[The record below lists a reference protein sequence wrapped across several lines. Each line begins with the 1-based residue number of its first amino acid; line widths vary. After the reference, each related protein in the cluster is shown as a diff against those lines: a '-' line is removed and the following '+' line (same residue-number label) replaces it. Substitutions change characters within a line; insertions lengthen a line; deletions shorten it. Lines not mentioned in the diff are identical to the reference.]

1 MAKRV
6 ETLSFQF
13 ESYDSLDELPEDER
27 KLIEQAMEAADSAYA
42 PYSRYHVGA
51 ALRLSDGRMV
61 IGSNQENV
69 AYPSG
74 LCAERVA
81 FFAAGAQ
88 HPGKTIEKVAIVAQS
103 EDFHV
108 DMPVAPCG
116 ACRQS
121 MSEYEIKQDRPIRL
135 LLASTS
141 GKVWVVEGVKSL
153 LPLVFNE
160 SKLKKPL

>member
-1 MAKRV
+1 MGKKV
-6 ETLSFQF
+6 EHIGFQYEVF
-13 ESYDSLDELPEDER
+13 DSPDELPLDEQE
-27 KLIEQAMEAADSAYA
+27 LIALAKSAAVAAYA

-51 ALRLSDGRMV
+51 ALRLGNGKTV

-81 FFAAGAQ
+81 FFASGAQ
-88 HPGKTIEKVAIVAQS
+88 FPEETIKTVAILAES

-108 DMPVAPCG
+108 DQPVAPCG

-121 MSEYEIKQDRPIRL
+121 MSEYEFRQNSPIRL
-135 LLASTS
+135 LLATPK
-141 GKVWVVEGVKSL
+141 GKVWVVESVNSL

-160 SKLKKPL
+160 SKLKKQ

>member
-1 MAKRV
+1 MGKKV
-6 ETLSFQF
+6 EHIGFQYEVF
-13 ESYDSLDELPEDER
+13 DSLDELADDELLLVER
-27 KLIEQAMEAADSAYA
+27 AKEASEVAYA
-42 PYSRYHVGA
+42 PYSRYRVGA
-51 ALRLSDGRMV
+51 ALKLSDGRIV

-88 HPGKTIEKVAIVAQS
+88 FPGKRIEKVAIIAQS
-103 EDFHV
+103 DDFLVHE
-108 DMPVAPCG
+108 PVAPCG

-121 MSEYEIKQDRPIRL
+121 MSEYEFKQDAPIRL
-135 LLASTS
+135 LLVSQD
-141 GKVWVVEGVKSL
+141 GKVWVVESINSL

-160 SKLKKPL
+160 SKLKKGR